1 MDYMCLIALWDLYK
15 EVDNR
20 QLKLLIYTWILF
32 HKMRKNKRIL
42 TTYNSYNKEEVKE
55 LQDLTSDEI
64 KELLNKQYNEISK
77 LITNSLIS
85 AYQEAEEILNKTL
98 GLNDG
103 LSLQDIENLIN
114 ETWVGDK
121 NFKQRLAWN
130 LEQIY
135 KKYLE
140 LIEEDAPEW
149 EFKKLMENY
158 FYRLRRLLDTE
169 AHRDINQACL
179 NAYKSK
185 GINFVRWVAHKD
197 ERTCPVCLGY
207 DNQIFTLESAPFCP
221 DHPFCRCLLLPST
234 QEEYLKWTLQN
245 TD

>member
-98 GLNDG
+98 GL
-103 LSLQDIENLIN
+103 
-114 ETWVGDK
+114 K
-121 NFKQRLAWN
+121 FKY
-130 LEQIY
+130 I
-135 KKYLE
+135 
-140 LIEEDAPEW
+140 
-149 EFKKLMENY
+149 
-158 FYRLRRLLDTE
+158 
-169 AHRDINQACL
+169 
-179 NAYKSK
+179 
-185 GINFVRWVAHKD
+185 
-197 ERTCPVCLGY
+197 
-207 DNQIFTLESAPFCP
+207 
-221 DHPFCRCLLLPST
+221 
-234 QEEYLKWTLQN
+234 
-245 TD
+245 